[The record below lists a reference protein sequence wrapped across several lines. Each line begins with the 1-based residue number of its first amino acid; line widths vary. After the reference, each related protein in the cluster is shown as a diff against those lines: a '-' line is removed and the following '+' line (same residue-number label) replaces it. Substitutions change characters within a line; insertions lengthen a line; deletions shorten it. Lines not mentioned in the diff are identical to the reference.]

1 MIVSAHFSAV
11 EIHFFQ
17 LVSSASSRSFTHTYA
32 LKSHTT
38 LWTPNVIQQFSLKH
52 RFIFVLK
59 MRMTILQTQNWHF
72 FSSSW
77 TDEVTYVHISSFIG
91 WVKTSETLLKNDCDL
106 HMIIVCSPQRR
117 QIKLNVMNEVW
128 ILIAFNV

>member
-72 FSSSW
+72 FFIILNRWSYLCTHFELHWMGQNIRDIIKEWLRSSHDHCMLASAKANKI
-77 TDEVTYVHISSFIG
+77 ECNERS
-91 WVKTSETLLKNDCDL
+91 
-106 HMIIVCSPQRR
+106 
-117 QIKLNVMNEVW
+117 MNSNR
-128 ILIAFNV
+128 I